1 MGEEEGVWRVFRIM
15 LFFSVG
21 RGSTECLVR
30 YHWRPETV
38 HPIVLVPEIH
48 SVMWGSGLHM
58 KYLTGQTSYKHQFSS
73 VQWLSRVQ
81 LFGTPWTAARQAS
94 LSITNSPELAQTH
107 VRRVGDAIQ
116 PSVIPFS
123 SCLQSFPASGS
134 FQMSQLFAS
143 GGQSIGASASTSVL
157 LM

>member
-21 RGSTECLVR
+21 RGSTERLVR

-94 LSITNSPELAQTH
+94 LSITNSQSLLRLMSVES
-107 VRRVGDAIQ
+107 VM
-116 PSVIPFS
+116 PSNHLS
-123 SCLQSFPASGS
+123 SPSPPA
-134 FQMSQLFAS
+134 FNLSQHQGLFK
-143 GGQSIGASASTSVL
+143 
-157 LM
+157 

>member
-21 RGSTECLVR
+21 RGSTERLVR

-94 LSITNSPELAQTH
+94 LYISTSRSLLRLMSME
-107 VRRVGDAIQ
+107 
-116 PSVIPFS
+116 SVIRDNNFWV
-123 SCLQSFPASGS
+123 CLSDLGIKSLKNCFRGWKIS
-134 FQMSQLFAS
+134 
-143 GGQSIGASASTSVL
+143 
-157 LM
+157 

>member
-21 RGSTECLVR
+21 RGSTERLVR

-94 LSITNSPELAQTH
+94 LSITNSQSLLRLMSVES
-107 VRRVGDAIQ
+107 VM
-116 PSVIPFS
+116 PSNHLS
-123 SCLQSFPASGS
+123 SPSPPA
-134 FQMSQLFAS
+134 FTLSQHQGLFK
-143 GGQSIGASASTSVL
+143 
-157 LM
+157 

>member
-21 RGSTECLVR
+21 RGSTERLVR

-94 LSITNSPELAQTH
+94 LSITNSQSLLRLMSVESVMPSNHLLLLLP
-107 VRRVGDAIQ
+107 
-116 PSVIPFS
+116 PSV
-123 SCLQSFPASGS
+123 FP
-134 FQMSQLFAS
+134 
-143 GGQSIGASASTSVL
+143 SIGVFSNEPHMLRGKQACGPQQEKPSQ
-157 LM
+157 